1 MISLK
6 NNHAYAIL
14 DDRAET
20 GAELPAAGMYFHD
33 TRHLSRYQRGFDGL
47 TLIHQEIGS
56 ARLTQFWSRFEH
68 HTQVVLLRRDLD
80 LGPAGL
86 TDTLAIENASG
97 TARTQIIR
105 GALDADFADIFVV
118 RGHQRRAPLNPVETL
133 ADGFAY
139 RAQDGVLATT
149 RISGAD
155 PRGKLEIA
163 LPPGGTVT
171 LTTSISFNS
180 TLVTA
185 ETPTTPRWQP
195 DTPAGLDPRE
205 AAVWRQAAADI
216 ESLLLDT
223 ELGRIVA
230 AGIPNFVVPFGRDSL
245 ITAWLLLEIDPG
257 LAASVLRYLAAR
269 QGKKLD
275 PYRDEEPGKIMHEHR
290 QSELN
295 RIGEL
300 PFATYYGAADS
311 TPLFVKLLGDYA
323 RKTGDA
329 ALARELEPNWRAAL
343 GWIDTYRDA
352 RGLINFR
359 QRADGSGLTIQSWK
373 DSRDSMSYG
382 SGELATGALAVAEVQ
397 AYVVDAYRA
406 AAHLC
411 GLCGGPPAEAA
422 ALGARA
428 ETLAQR
434 FDALFWMEAH
444 DNYALALD
452 AEGRQLDVDASD
464 SGHLLWCGIVPE
476 HKAGRLIARLFAD
489 DMWSGYGLRTLST
502 EAPRYRPLS
511 YHNGS
516 VWPHDTALFAA
527 GLRRYGDEAGVA
539 RVREALVAL
548 ASRQADTRLPELVGG
563 YARSG
568 ATPPL
573 PYIESCRPQAWS
585 AAAAL
590 YLLAG
595 R

>member
-20 GAELPAAGMYFHD
+20 GADLQAAGVYFHD
-33 TRHLSRYQRGFDGL
+33 MRHVSRYGRRFEGL
-47 TLIHQEIGS
+47 TLIHQDVGS
-56 ARLTQFWSRFEH
+56 ASVRQFWSRFEH
-68 HTQVVLLRRDLD
+68 HRQVVLLRRDLV

-86 TDTLAIENASG
+86 TDTLVIENSDTADRTLTISG
-97 TARTQIIR
+97 EC
-105 GALDADFADIFVV
+105 DADFADIFVV
-118 RGHQRRAPLNPVETL
+118 RGHQRRAPLNPVEQL

-139 RAQDGVLATT
+139 TAQDGVLTTT
-149 RISGAD
+149 RVTGFDVAGETMVELSAG
-155 PRGKLEIA
+155 E
-163 LPPGGTVT
+163 TVT
-171 LTTSISFNS
+171 LVTTIAFTS
-180 TLVTA
+180 TLPTA
-185 ETPTTPRWQP
+185 QAPTTPHWQP
-195 DTPAGLDPRE
+195 AEPQRLDLVE
-205 AAVWRQAAADI
+205 ASVWRQAAADI

-223 ELGRIVA
+223 ELGRIIA

-245 ITAWLLLEIDPG
+245 ITAWLLLDTDPG
-257 LAASVLRYLAAR
+257 LAASVLRYLASR

-290 QSELN
+290 ESELN

-311 TPLFVKLLGDYA
+311 TPLFLKLLGDYVE
-323 RKTGDA
+323 KTGDV

-343 GWIDTYRDA
+343 GWIDTYRDD

-373 DSRDSMSYG
+373 DSRDSMSY
-382 SGELATGALAVAEVQ
+382 SDGELATGALAVAEVQ
-397 AYVVDAYRA
+397 AYVVAAYRA
-406 AAHLC
+406 AAQLS
-411 GLCGGPPAEAA
+411 GLCGGTATEAA
-422 ALGARA
+422 ELLAKADALAA
-428 ETLAQR
+428 R
-434 FDALFWMEAH
+434 FDALFWMEAQ
-444 DNYALALD
+444 DNYALGLD
-452 AEGRQLDVDASD
+452 ETGRQLDVDASD

-476 HKAGRLIARLFAD
+476 AKAKRLIVRLFAD

-502 EAPRYRPLS
+502 KAPRYRPLS

-527 GLRRYGDEAGVA
+527 GLKRYGDAAGFA
-539 RVREALVAL
+539 KVREALVAL
-548 ASRQADTRLPELVGG
+548 ASRQPDTRLPELVGG
-563 YARSG
+563 YARG
-568 ATPPL
+568 GDIPPL

-590 YLLAG
+590 YVLG
-595 R
+595 TR

>member
-20 GAELPAAGMYFHD
+20 GADLQAAGVYFHD
-33 TRHLSRYQRGFDGL
+33 MRHVSRYERRFEGL

-56 ARLTQFWSRFEH
+56 AGVTQFWSRFERH
-68 HTQVVLLRRDLD
+68 IQVVLLRRDLK

-86 TDTLAIENASG
+86 TDTLVIENSDTA
-97 TARTQIIR
+97 ARTQIVH

-118 RGHQRRAPLNPVETL
+118 RGHARRAPLHPVETL

-139 RAQDGVLATT
+139 RAQDGVVTTT
-149 RISGAD
+149 RLTGTD
-155 PRGKLEIA
+155 PRGEVVVA
-163 LPPGGTVT
+163 LAPGETVT
-171 LTTSISFNS
+171 LTTRVDFAS
-180 TLVTA
+180 TLPTA
-185 ETPTTPRWQP
+185 QSPTTPRWHPVEPQ
-195 DTPAGLDPRE
+195 GLDLRE
-205 AAVWRQAAADI
+205 AAVWRQAATDI
-216 ESLLLDT
+216 ESLLLET
-223 ELGRIVA
+223 ELGRTIA

-245 ITAWLLLEIDPG
+245 ITAWLLLDADPG

-269 QGKKLD
+269 QGTRLD
-275 PYRDEEPGKIMHEHR
+275 AYRDEEPGKIMHEHR
-290 QSELN
+290 ESELN

-311 TPLFVKLLGDYA
+311 TPLFLKLLGDHLE
-323 RKTGDA
+323 KTGDV

-382 SGELATGALAVAEVQ
+382 TGELATGALAVAEVQ
-397 AYVVDAYRA
+397 AYVVAAYRA
-406 AAHLC
+406 AARLSEA
-411 GLCGGPPAEAA
+411 CGGRAEEAA
-422 ALGARA
+422 ELLAKADALAA
-428 ETLAQR
+428 R
-434 FDALFWMEAH
+434 FDELFWMEAH
-444 DNYALALD
+444 DNYALGLD
-452 AEGRQLDVDASD
+452 ETGRQLDVDASD

-476 HKAGRLIARLFAD
+476 ARAKRLIARLFDD

-502 EAPRYRPLS
+502 KALRYRPLS

-527 GLRRYGDEAGVA
+527 GLRRYGDAAGFA
-539 RVREALVAL
+539 KVREALVAL
-548 ASRQADTRLPELVGG
+548 ASRQPDTRLPELVGG
-563 YARSG
+563 YARDG
-568 ATPPL
+568 AIPPL

-590 YLLAG
+590 YLLG
-595 R
+595 S